1 MLNPKM
7 LRKME
12 KKTGLD
18 LSEIMEVTQSI
29 NKSKIQDEDG
39 VRRIVNKLSKVS
51 PKPIDQEMEEMIV
64 HTVLNNKVPKG
75 LVKFLDNMNFGK

>member
-18 LSEIMEVTQSI
+18 ISEIMQVTQSI

-75 LVKFLDNMNFGK
+75 LVKFLDNMNISR